1 MGCIAR
7 LGCLFVLAI
16 LCVAGWFTRD
26 RWLPERFRTT
36 PSRTAAT
43 TDWQPVTRTGA
54 DRTRAALTK
63 LSEPR
68 GPVFQNLTAGDVAS
82 YAFAEMGRKVGGS
95 VDSVA
100 ARIDGE
106 RMTMRAI
113 VNLAALKGK
122 LGPLGGM
129 LSERE
134 TVEMSGTV
142 QMIKP
147 GLAALSVET
156 AKVGRIALPQG
167 MIPRLVKEI
176 DSSRRPEGLPDNA
189 LPLQV
194 PSYVGDIRLAN
205 GKVTLYKNVQ

>member
-36 PSRTAAT
+36 PARTAAAA
-43 TDWQPVTRTGA
+43 WQPVTQGGA
-54 DRTRAALTK
+54 DRTKAALAK

-68 GPVFQNLTAGDVAS
+68 GPVFQNLSAGDVAS
-82 YAFAEMGRKVGGS
+82 FAFVEVGKRVGGS
-95 VDSVA
+95 ADSVA
-100 ARIDGE
+100 ARIDGD
-106 RMTMRAI
+106 RMAMRAS
-113 VNLAALKGK
+113 VRLAELKGK

-129 LSERE
+129 LADRE

-156 AKVGRIALPQG
+156 AKVGKISLPQG
-167 MIPRLVKEI
+167 MIPRLVQEI
-176 DSSRRPEGLPDNA
+176 DRGRRPEGLPDNA

-194 PSYVGDIRLAN
+194 PAHIGDIRIAN